1 VVLRSSSSKDD
12 LSTYSKFKV
21 IVALVV
27 LAVIVILH
35 SISTN
40 HSKVNEVLM
49 LLFLIV
55 FSLSIII
62 TLIVFDRALG
72 L

>member
-1 VVLRSSSSKDD
+1 VVLRLSSSKDY
-12 LSTYSKFKV
+12 LGTYSKFKV
-21 IVALVV
+21 IVVLVV
-27 LAVIVILH
+27 LAVTVILH